1 MKILDDTKVVATPKA
16 IKLIEKLK
24 EKYGPDLLFHQS
36 GGCCDGSAP
45 MCYFQSEYIVGDND
59 VKLCEIGGIPFY
71 MNEDQFEKWKHTD
84 LIIDAVNGIGG
95 MFSLDNGTG
104 QRFLTKSEVCII

>member
-1 MKILDDTKVVATPKA
+1 MKILDDTKVVATPEA

-45 MCYFQSEYIVGDND
+45 MCYLQSEYIVGDND
-59 VKLCEIGGIPFY
+59 VKLGEIGGIPFY
-71 MNEDQFEKWKHTD
+71 ISEIPSGRQIRYLYFAPDFFKKH
-84 LIIDAVNGIGG
+84 N
-95 MFSLDNGTG
+95 
-104 QRFLTKSEVCII
+104 FLMGKY

>member
-1 MKILDDTKVVATPKA
+1 MKILDDTKVVATPEA

-45 MCYFQSEYIVGDND
+45 MCYLQSEYIVGDND
-59 VKLCEIGGIPFY
+59 VKLGE
-71 MNEDQFEKWKHTD
+71 
-84 LIIDAVNGIGG
+84 IGG

>member
-1 MKILDDTKVVATPKA
+1 MKILDDTKVVATPEA

-45 MCYFQSEYIVGDND
+45 MCYLQSEYI
-59 VKLCEIGGIPFY
+59 C
-71 MNEDQFEKWKHTD
+71 W
-84 LIIDAVNGIGG
+84 
-95 MFSLDNGTG
+95 
-104 QRFLTKSEVCII
+104 